1 MVDRTFKSLVPLHY
15 FRRGRRVSFRPNREF
30 ALPAAGLAFAASGLA
45 AVLLAGL
52 PAWSQYPGQVT
63 NSSNKTPELRSIAV
77 LEWTG
82 PEGKPKQCRLV
93 PVSILDQGQLQDGS
107 IYMARPQPMA
117 LAGEVEYQL
126 EQNGKTI
133 GLFDIEN
140 SGQEQGSWVGYGNW
154 KPLPGPP
161 KAKAE
166 AAKVDDFDDPDDDRP
181 ILHRK
186 KHPGDAQG
194 GSSSSNSSSA
204 GSGSASNAPAPDPD
218 RPVLHKTEESAS
230 TSAPAEDPDRPKLK
244 ADQPAAQDTGN
255 AGPLPDISDPDR
267 PRLMRGKPGG
277 DGPRIVPSLMG
288 LPADMEQAVA
298 VSDAQNHPDHVW
310 SYKWANPADE
320 SKLKAQL
327 EQIARQALGIDN
339 PPPPANAQARRV
351 STTHKSL
358 KPAQPLEP
366 APLADEHFRVFEL
379 TYGSGATLVL
389 SAHTEAPL
397 DKMKFVTL
405 IAQPDLYGNV
415 LVLLKNVT
423 DGAHL
428 DDTPRMKLID
438 AVDALADNRG
448 ELLFELRGETQR
460 QFALYRILRGQA
472 QKLFV
477 GGGAEVGSAE

>member
-1 MVDRTFKSLVPLHY
+1 MVDRMLESLFPLHY
-15 FRRGRRVSFRPNREF
+15 FRRGRRVSFHRNREF
-30 ALPAAGLAFAASGLA
+30 ASLAAGPALAAAGLAAA
-45 AVLLAGL
+45 LLSSL
-52 PAWSQYPGQVT
+52 PAWSQYPGQVA
-63 NSSNKTPELRSIAV
+63 NSSSKAPELRAIGV

-93 PVSILDQGQLQDGS
+93 PVTILDQGQLQDAS

-126 EQNGKTI
+126 EQNGKSI

-154 KPLPGPP
+154 KPMPGPP
-161 KAKAE
+161 KPKAE
-166 AAKVDDFDDPDDDRP
+166 IAKVDDFDDPDDDKP
-181 ILHRK
+181 VLHRK
-186 KHPGDAQG
+186 KHPGDAQSGGSSG
-194 GSSSSNSSSA
+194 GSSSGN
-204 GSGSASNAPAPDPD
+204 SGSASNAPAPDPD
-218 RPVLHKTEESAS
+218 RPVLHKSEESAS
-230 TSAPAEDPDRPKLK
+230 SNAPAEDPDRPKLK
-244 ADQPAAQDTGN
+244 ADKPPAPDAAHVDS
-255 AGPLPDISDPDR
+255 LPDISDPDR

-288 LPADMEQAVA
+288 LPPDMEQAVA
-298 VSDAQNHPDHVW
+298 VSDAQSHPDHIW
-310 SYKWANPADE
+310 SYKWANAADE
-320 SKLKAQL
+320 AKLKSEL
-327 EQIARQALGIDN
+327 EDIARQSLGLDN
-339 PPPPANAQARRV
+339 PAAAPASQAKRV

-379 TYGSGATLVL
+379 SYGSGATLVL
-389 SAHTEAPL
+389 SAHTEGPV

-428 DDTPRMKLID
+428 DETPRMKLID

-448 ELLFELRGETQR
+448 ELLFELRGETER

-477 GGGAEVGSAE
+477 GGGVEVGSAE